1 MTGRAGHVAA
11 ILVVGV
17 IGVLIAGLQP
27 QLLGALALEGRLS
40 VAALGGLATVELL
53 AMGIAAGAASFI
65 LPAHRLRAI
74 AFCALLATGLIDL
87 ATPLCSGGGIF
98 AARIAAGLGEGVL
111 VWIAIG
117 FIVGTARPERWSGIY
132 LALQTLVQCA
142 LASIL
147 GLFAASS
154 TVGFGTLGAVTL
166 AGTLALRWM
175 PDAHAASGGDA
186 ESGTLP
192 HSRGLLALVGVLLY
206 LAFIVAIWVYVE
218 PLALQRGVPMQT
230 VYLIVPLSLA
240 MQVIGA
246 GAATLLAGRLPPRT
260 TILCVGGLNLGL
272 LAAMAWAPSGLFVLA
287 SAVFGFLWL
296 FALPFQVPLVIAAD
310 PTRRAAMLIGGAQLV
325 GSSLGPLLAS
335 GLIADRTVT
344 PVLLFGAIC
353 LGAAV
358 LALVVS
364 GSVRHSADA

>member
-1 MTGRAGHVAA
+1 MTPRAGHVAA

-65 LPAHRLRAI
+65 LPANRLRAI
-74 AFCALLATGLIDL
+74 ALCALLATGLLDL

-98 AARIAAGLGEGVL
+98 AVRIAAGLGEGVL
-111 VWIAIG
+111 IWIAIG

-132 LALQTLVQCA
+132 LALQTLAQCA
-142 LASIL
+142 LATII

-154 TVGFGTLGAVTL
+154 SGGFGTLGVVTL
-166 AGTLALRWM
+166 AGILAVWWM
-175 PDAHAASGGDA
+175 PDAHAVSGGDA
-186 ESGTLP
+186 ADGTLP
-192 HSRGLLALVGVLLY
+192 RGRGLLALAGVLLY
-206 LAFIVAIWVYVE
+206 LAFVVAVWVYIE
-218 PLALQRGVPMQT
+218 PLALQRGVPTRT
-230 VYLIVPLSLA
+230 VHLIVPLSLA

-246 GAATLLAGRLPPRT
+246 GAATVLAGRVPPRT
-260 TILCVGGLNLGL
+260 TIVCVGALNLGL
-272 LAAMAWAPSGLFVLA
+272 LAAMAAAPPGLFVVA
-287 SAVFGFLWL
+287 SALFGFLWL
-296 FALPFQVPLVIAAD
+296 FAMPFQVPLVIAAD
-310 PTRRAAMLIGGAQLV
+310 PTRRSAHLIGGAQLL

-335 GLIADRTVT
+335 ALVT
-344 PVLLFGAIC
+344 DSDVAPVVLFGAIC
-353 LGAAV
+353 LIVAV
-358 LALVVS
+358 LALVIA